1 MLVSIGGVS
10 RPRHNSQGRNVD
22 YLKRTTLPASFLLHC
37 VKHETE
43 NRRMWA
49 FLVDEDNNDDEQG
62 RMQWVVTDE
71 KPEKVGRDASLDVVG
86 GRLHVEIKVK
96 EVFTDVGDL
105 IRSRESITV
114 STRGSETGDLMCPSI
129 VFDRSFS

>member
-10 RPRHNSQGRNVD
+10 RPRHNFTRE
-22 YLKRTTLPASFLLHC
+22 KRGLFKENNTTSVVSAAHC

-43 NRRMWA
+43 NRHVWA

-96 EVFTDVGDL
+96 EVFTDVSDL
-105 IRSRESITV
+105 LEAERDNGFNSWKRDRRPDV
-114 STRGSETGDLMCPSI
+114 SQYS
-129 VFDRSFS
+129 FDRSFS

>member
-22 YLKRTTLPASFLLHC
+22 YLKRITLPAWYRLHC

-43 NRRMWA
+43 NRHVWA

-62 RMQWVVTDE
+62 RMQWVITDE

-96 EVFTDVGDL
+96 EVFTDVSDL
-105 IRSRESITV
+105 LEAERDNGFNSWKRDRRPDV
-114 STRGSETGDLMCPSI
+114 SQYS
-129 VFDRSFS
+129 FDRSFS